1 MRQQLPYAVVIHQ
14 RLLVGIVYRSL
25 HLLVLDLLA
34 YLLGELRCKL
44 ADFAHKRS
52 DDTSFERTAYEGD
65 ISDKVKEFVA
75 CRLILMCDGSLIE
88 IAEFRHILSCHT
100 HKVGKMVKLA
110 LLHRGVI
117 DYYGVVKIS
126 SLYEI
131 VLHKGLYFSNEHKC
145 SA

>member
-34 YLLGELRCKL
+34 YLLGEGSIYRVPRT
-44 ADFAHKRS
+44 RS

>member
-34 YLLGELRCKL
+34 YLLGEGSIYRVSRT
-44 ADFAHKRS
+44 RS